1 MKVIKS
7 LENRGILFKGTT
19 RKIAS
24 QGGGFLNFL
33 RPLMTAG
40 LQLMNGLFT
49 PLAKSVLLPLG
60 LSAGMS
66 AADAATT
73 TTATI
78 TTMTAKK
85 SGTWVTALIISNEQ
99 MEDITKIAKSF
110 EEWRLLIKGISEAI
124 KNETKEQKGK
134 FRPILF
140 GILDNKSYKSRWRH
154 N

>member
-1 MKVIKS
+1 MITFQKEGV
-7 LENRGILFKGTT
+7 LL
-19 RKIAS
+19 
-24 QGGGFLNFL
+24 FL

-40 LQLMNGLFT
+40 LPLMKSVLSV
-49 PLAKSVLLPLG
+49 LAKSVLLPLG